1 MKIVVLHKVTIIL
14 DAAIFKSV
22 DPTLL
27 RKVFIKD
34 KSYFMQYSYFHKK
47 TL

>member
-22 DPTLL
+22 AAILSL
-27 RKVFIKD
+27 HVFIKAYLSES
-34 KSYFMQYSYFHKK
+34 KYLK
-47 TL
+47 